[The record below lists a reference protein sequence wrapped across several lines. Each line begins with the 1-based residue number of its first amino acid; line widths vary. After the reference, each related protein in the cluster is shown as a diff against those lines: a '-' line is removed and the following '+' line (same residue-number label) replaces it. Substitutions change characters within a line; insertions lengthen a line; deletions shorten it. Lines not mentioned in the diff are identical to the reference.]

1 MNNDCLFCKI
11 VRGEIPSSS
20 LYEDDDVLVFLDIYP
35 IARGH
40 TLFIP
45 KKHIVDIYE
54 LNAEKM
60 DFMMKLPKIVK
71 KLKEVT
77 GATGIN
83 ILQSNGEDAGQVIFH
98 LHFHLIPRYPHD
110 GVIKFPPRIEFDEEL
125 AKDLMTK
132 FAE

>member
-11 VRGEIPSSS
+11 VRGEIPSST
-20 LYEDDDVLVFLDIYP
+20 LYEDDEVLVFLDIYP

-54 LNAEKM
+54 LNDEKM
-60 DFMMKLPKIVK
+60 DFVMKLPKIVK

-83 ILQSNGEDAGQVIFH
+83 ILQSNGEDAGQIIFH
-98 LHFHLIPRYPHD
+98 LHFHLIPRYPND

-125 AKDLMTK
+125 AKDLITK